1 MFLILVCENP
11 KSSASLFLH
20 DDWSAVQQPHFSHSL
35 ALVVFSLSFSFLL
48 FPLAIS
54 DAHPPALP
62 GHSSRRV
69 HFERINT
76 VPIKG
81 QRAARRSTRRH
92 HSLSRTLLRYGR
104 TTPHVSQAGGVARF
118 GWVTGTHT
126 QWFLCIFTR
135 NFWLL
140 VTLLTESHMVLPQ
153 DFSFFHKPDIESSH
167 FLLALINCSLFRT
180 VTTQLAAASVML
192 RVHVWAEPAPS
203 LGRCN

>member
-1 MFLILVCENP
+1 MFLILVCEKEENPNP

-48 FPLAIS
+48 FPLATS
-54 DAHPPALP
+54 DAHLLALP
-62 GHSSRRV
+62 GRSSRRV

-104 TTPHVSQAGGVARF
+104 TTSHDSQGRGVARF
-118 GWVTGTHT
+118 GWVTGGHT
-126 QWFLCIFTR
+126 VVYVHFHSKRLSL
-135 NFWLL
+135 WLL

-153 DFSFFHKPDIESSH
+153 DFSFFSE
-167 FLLALINCSLFRT
+167 A
-180 VTTQLAAASVML
+180 
-192 RVHVWAEPAPS
+192 
-203 LGRCN
+203 

>member
-20 DDWSAVQQPHFSHSL
+20 DDWSTVQQPHFSHSL

-48 FPLAIS
+48 FPLATS
-54 DAHPPALP
+54 DAHPLALP

-104 TTPHVSQAGGVARF
+104 TTPHVSQARGVARF

-135 NFWLL
+135 NDCRFGC
-140 VTLLTESHMVLPQ
+140 
-153 DFSFFHKPDIESSH
+153 SSH
-167 FLLALINCSLFRT
+167 FLQKVTWCCHKTSPFFISLTLKVPTSF
-180 VTTQLAAASVML
+180 SVL
-192 RVHVWAEPAPS
+192 
-203 LGRCN
+203 